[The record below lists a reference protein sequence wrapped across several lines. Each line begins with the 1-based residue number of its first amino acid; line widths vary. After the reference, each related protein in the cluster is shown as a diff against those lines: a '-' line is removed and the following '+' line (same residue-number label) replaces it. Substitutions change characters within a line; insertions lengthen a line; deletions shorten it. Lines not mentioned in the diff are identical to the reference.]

1 MHNQCLGLGEQFVAM
16 FTWDLSN
23 GVNLAVLIEP
33 RFGKICLATDVTFI
47 DSLRAGME
55 PHVDLQS
62 IGIPKYFVT
71 GGTLQS

>member
-1 MHNQCLGLGEQFVAM
+1 ML
-16 FTWDLSN
+16 TWNFSS
-23 GVNLAVLIEP
+23 GVHLAVLIEP
-33 RFGKICLATDVTFI
+33 RLGKVCLATDVTFV

-71 GGTLQS
+71 GGKLQS